1 MKTTTKSIQESQ
13 EVLVRKGICL
23 EFFSAYQDMELDRM
37 LKLCHPE
44 GSISFIPLG
53 SDFTGKIYEVGKGVW
68 ASLMDSF
75 PDLDNTVMHQQYKD
89 AENTVN
95 CKVEIFGTQEKDFA
109 GFLSK
114 GKRFTSEHIFIF
126 RFNQQ
131 DKIEEIKVS
140 WDHEKF
146 VKQLS

>member
-1 MKTTTKSIQESQ
+1 MKTTTKSIEENQEI
-13 EVLVRKGICL
+13 LVIKGICI

-37 LKLCHPE
+37 LTLCHPE
-44 GSISFIPLG
+44 GKISFVPLG

-68 ASLMDSF
+68 AALMDSF
-75 PDLDNTVMHQQYKD
+75 PDLDNTVMDQQYDEAKN
-89 AENTVN
+89 EVRCN
-95 CKVEIFGTQEKDFA
+95 VEIFGTQEKDFA
-109 GFLSK
+109 GLQSK
-114 GKRFTSEHIFIF
+114 GKRFNSEHIFIF

-131 DKIEEIKVS
+131 DKIEEIKIS